1 MAQSNPVSNDLVIS
15 YLTLRRAI
23 GAMGITLP
31 LVVTMIPP
39 LVWTFCPQAE
49 FPSMKASISEYYDS
63 PSRNVFVGVLFA
75 LGSFLGSYRGHADG
89 QLKLFGRD
97 VLGDNGLANISAG
110 CAFATALFPVTSDHA
125 WVRFVHVAAA
135 GGLFSAFAVL
145 SAFQFTRGN
154 SPHNRLYRLCGGL
167 VAFLLVCVI
176 VYKLAPGAQRVLPGM
191 VFYLEAAMLIT
202 FGVAWVVK
210 GRVLGNESS
219 AK

>member
-1 MAQSNPVSNDLVIS
+1 MEESNPVSNALVIS

-31 LVVTMIPP
+31 LLVTIIPA
-39 LVWTFCPQAE
+39 LAWAVSGQAE

-154 SPHNRLYRLCGGL
+154 SSHNRLYRVCGVL
-167 VAFLLVCVI
+167 VAFLLACVI
-176 VYKLAPGAQRVLPGM
+176 VYKLTPGAQRVMPGL
-191 VFYLEAAMLIT
+191 VFYLETAMLIT
-202 FGVAWVVK
+202 FGVAWIVK
-210 GRVLGNESS
+210 GRMLGNEST
-219 AK
+219 AN